1 LSSNIFD
8 FRLFRFSEPETAP
21 QQWRGTGK
29 SGILVIY
36 DQAELPDEDQ
46 SFLENVLKAVK
57 LSPVEEHVFL
67 LGCPPG
73 KHWPLS
79 SICRDHAIHTVYI
92 FGTLPAQVG
101 IRAQVPLYS
110 FTRLGDLS
118 LLRADSLQVIRQER
132 EQNKNEKAGLL
143 WQALKAKYL

>member
-118 LLRADSLQVIRQER
+118 LLRADALQVIRQER